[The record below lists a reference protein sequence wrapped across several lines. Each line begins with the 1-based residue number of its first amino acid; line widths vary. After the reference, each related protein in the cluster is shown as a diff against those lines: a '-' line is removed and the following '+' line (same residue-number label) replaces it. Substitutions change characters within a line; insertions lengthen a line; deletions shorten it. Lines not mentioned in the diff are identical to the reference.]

1 MSKLIHAGATTVA
14 IFSSVGFAG
23 AQNASNHPD
32 LTPTQQ
38 RTLSQGLA
46 NSPSQSAPA
55 AQP

>member
-14 IFSSVGFAG
+14 IFSSVGFA
-23 AQNASNHPD
+23 AVQNASDHPD

-46 NSPSQSAPA
+46 N
-55 AQP
+55 